1 MALLPH
7 STDYAFDGLPITVLN
22 GWQVGSI
29 SGEATI
35 HYDGN
40 GYWRI
45 VAITVD
51 GHRPSTE
58 AEADFARAKCLP
70 HASWQHRKGIP
81 LNSHDALCRMITA
94 MLTTDQY
101 RERRNID
108 DHIAGLIADMRASV
122 VANRADRA
130 YRLRAES
137 LPSDAGVR

>member
-1 MALLPH
+1 MPFLPH
-7 STDYAFDGLPITVLN
+7 STDYAFDDLPVTVLN

-29 SGEATI
+29 CGQATL
-35 HYDGN
+35 HYDAS

-45 VAITVD
+45 VAISVE

-81 LNSHDALCRMITA
+81 LNSHDPLCLMIVA
-94 MLTTDQY
+94 MLTTDRY
-101 RERRNID
+101 RERSRID
-108 DHIAGLIADMRASV
+108 DHVAEQLADMQSSV